1 MKINYK
7 EYAENEDFMEM
18 LNYLRE
24 NCLLDVDQMIDEL
37 DDIDPEFIRE
47 HFDLIQD
54 IIAEE
59 ISEGEV
65 NDAYGADIAEGYIN
79 TLLK

>member
-18 LNYLRE
+18 LDYLRE
-24 NCLLDVDQMIDEL
+24 NYLLDVDQMIDEL
-37 DDIDPEFIRE
+37 DDTDPEFIRE

-54 IIAEE
+54 IVAEE